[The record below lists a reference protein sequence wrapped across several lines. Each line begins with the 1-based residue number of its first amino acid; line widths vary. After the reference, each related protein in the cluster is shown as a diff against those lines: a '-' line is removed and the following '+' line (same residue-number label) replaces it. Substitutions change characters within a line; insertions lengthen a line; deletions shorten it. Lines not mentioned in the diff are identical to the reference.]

1 MATDKKEQ
9 QTLRNLK
16 FKELNFLSI
25 FKGENSRGAALY
37 KGLEDDLRKEDLAQN
52 MDEIGG
58 MTDPPMVW
66 IPSSSEYITGE
77 WDENWD
83 LLKDPQ
89 YMILKAHRRI
99 AALWHLRETNR
110 EAFDRL
116 VPKGKIWCLVSDEP
130 DYEKALLLKQDHAH
144 VLGLHSQLDVLV
156 NVRMAMQRGLSR
168 DKIIRELWPLFDNA
182 HGRSFQGKRKV
193 DIARLEEQIKA
204 LPQDDAHSRAALKEE
219 LLQELVSA
227 RTGLFQHY
235 ESVLKGP
242 AFVEAYWVNMIT
254 GGRVEV
260 PEEYVMLESPKS
272 LTNDQVKK
280 LRVANKPDPKG
291 KADGNREQ
299 PTDAVYQLWT
309 QLAETA
315 AKAATEPKEDKAHFR
330 GLTGVAEIRGGL
342 GSEGAKS
349 ILDACLKTSG
359 DASKP
364 DLTDID
370 RNLRYVEVI
379 KKAGAKVLVTL
390 DGTQEKVNLYQAIVE
405 CGARL
410 VREATEERQRQV
422 KLNAAE
428 EAVEEARQ
436 AEQRAAEAKAAAE
449 VTS

>member
-1 MATDKKEQ
+1 MATVPKEQ
-9 QTLRNLK
+9 PTLRPYK
-16 FKELNFLSI
+16 FKELDFFTI
-25 FKGENSRGAALY
+25 YQWENSRGAALY
-37 KGLEDDLRKEDLAQN
+37 KGLEDDLRTEDLAQN
-52 MDEIGG
+52 MKEIGG
-58 MTDPPMVW
+58 ATDPPMVW
-66 IPSSSEYITGE
+66 IPSSPEYITGE
-77 WDENWD
+77 WDKHWD
-83 LLKDPQ
+83 LLKEPK
-89 YMILKAHRRI
+89 YMILKAHRRFL
-99 AALWHLRETNR
+99 ALWHLYETDR

-116 VPKGKIWCLVSDEP
+116 VPKGKIWCLVSDEQT
-130 DYEKALLLKQDHAH
+130 YEKALLLKQDHAH

-204 LPQDDAHSRAALKEE
+204 LPADDHKNRTVLKEE
-219 LLQELVSA
+219 HLQELVNA

-235 ESVLKGP
+235 ESILKGP

-291 KADGNREQ
+291 KVDGNREQ

-364 DLTDID
+364 DLSDID

-379 KKAGAKVLVTL
+379 KKAGANVLVTL
-390 DGTQEKVNLYQAIVE
+390 DGTQETVSLYQAIVE

-436 AEQRAAEAKAAAE
+436 AEQRAAEAKAEAE
-449 VTS
+449 ITN

>member
-1 MATDKKEQ
+1 M
-9 QTLRNLK
+9 
-16 FKELNFLSI
+16 
-25 FKGENSRGAALY
+25 
-37 KGLEDDLRKEDLAQN
+37 
-52 MDEIGG
+52 
-58 MTDPPMVW
+58 
-66 IPSSSEYITGE
+66 
-77 WDENWD
+77 
-83 LLKDPQ
+83 
-89 YMILKAHRRI
+89 
-99 AALWHLRETNR
+99 
-110 EAFDRL
+110 
-116 VPKGKIWCLVSDEP
+116 
-130 DYEKALLLKQDHAH
+130 
-144 VLGLHSQLDVLV
+144 
-156 NVRMAMQRGLSR
+156 
-168 DKIIRELWPLFDNA
+168 
-182 HGRSFQGKRKV
+182 
-193 DIARLEEQIKA
+193 EEQIKA

-280 LRVANKPDPKG
+280 LRVANKPDPK
-291 KADGNREQ
+291 
-299 PTDAVYQLWT
+299 
-309 QLAETA
+309 
-315 AKAATEPKEDKAHFR
+315 
-330 GLTGVAEIRGGL
+330 GL